1 MWNNVA
7 ACQVFSL
14 LILSVLLSIAY
25 SVWLIVIIVFHIK
38 TYCDWRIVNEEV
50 LMVDQE
56 STCNSWKTV
65 NKVRRQGWEGEA
77 SNLRGQFRQ
86 MRLLCFDL
94 RSFLH
99 GLCRKNFGLS
109 SAHNANSDNFVA
121 RERRTSIISS
131 NALNM
136 NYDDFVRH
144 LQPEVGAISA
154 IGSCQHTMSSTPVP
168 NEEGFVFEYPSV
180 NSHLSRSNIVA

>member
-65 NKVRRQGWEGEA
+65 NK
-77 SNLRGQFRQ
+77 